1 MLIDFINKNIDIISK
16 LQSKFPNNMDF
27 GRAIRKEFEK
37 ELFPFNIHN
46 DQDLGRSVRKEI
58 KNLLK

>member
-1 MLIDFINKNIDIISK
+1 MLIDFINKNIDIISN

-37 ELFPFNIHN
+37 ELFPFNIHH
-46 DQDLGRSVRKEI
+46 DQDLGRIVRKEI